1 MPVSWYRGRVTTVS
15 GVTQDH
21 TTAAPVCYRHPDR
34 HTLLKCSRCDRPICA
49 SCSIDATVGQR
60 CPECVREEGPQKV
73 IPTGPRRTRNSGAP
87 ATMTFIGLAV
97 GFFLLGS
104 LGGMRE
110 TLIENLAQANW
121 LIEAGEWWRL
131 FTPVLLHAGLT
142 HLLFNM
148 WALWVLGPQIER
160 GVGSWPFVC
169 AYLASAAVGGA
180 FAYFLGGPTDVAVG
194 ASGAIFGLFG
204 IWLNWAVRRR
214 NTAQGRMLLRQIV
227 FLLLLNAALPLLIP
241 NIAWE
246 AHLGGLIG
254 GFVIGEL
261 WSRVRN
267 RSTTALRVVIALA
280 VAGLAVVLVMLF

>member
-1 MPVSWYRGRVTTVS
+1 
-15 GVTQDH
+15 VTQDH

-34 HTLLKCSRCDRPICA
+34 HTLLRCSRCERPICA
-49 SCSIDATVGQR
+49 ACSIDATVGQR
-60 CPECVREEGPQKV
+60 CPECVAAEGTQKIIPREQILSRSG
-73 IPTGPRRTRNSGAP
+73 GAP
-87 ATMTFIGLAV
+87 ATKAFIALAAIFFVLTEFAGLRQPIFEA
-97 GFFLLGS
+97 
-104 LGGMRE
+104 
-110 TLIENLAQANW
+110 LAQVNV
-121 LIEAGEWWRL
+121 LVDQGDWWRL
-131 FTPVLLHAGLT
+131 FTPVLLHASLT
-142 HLLFNM
+142 HILFNM

-160 GVGSWPFVC
+160 GVGTWPFVG

-180 FAYFLGGPTDVAVG
+180 FAYFMGSPADVAVG

-214 NTAQGRMLLRQIV
+214 NTAYGRALLRQIG

-261 WSRVRN
+261 WSRVDN
-267 RSTTALRVVIALA
+267 EAGRVAVTVAVAALA
-280 VAGLAVVLVMLF
+280 VVTVLVFPL